1 MGRVNVNWITGVHSG
16 RACRHD
22 NIYTKVDRKTGAC
35 YSVALCNP
43 NTNWNEAQLQQRA
56 NFGAISS
63 DSNPFLIEQT
73 ASFRN
78 RDAIEHNEMTLTRC
92 FGLPIRVKPGT
103 SASCWRAYLNLET

>member
-1 MGRVNVNWITGVHSG
+1 MGRVNVNWITGVYSG

-43 NTNWNEAQLQQRA
+43 NTNWNEVQLQQRA

-73 ASFRN
+73 ASFGN
-78 RDAIEHNEMTLTRC
+78 RDAIEHKRNDTHSVFRIANQSQARDKRQLLTSISE
-92 FGLPIRVKPGT
+92 P
-103 SASCWRAYLNLET
+103 